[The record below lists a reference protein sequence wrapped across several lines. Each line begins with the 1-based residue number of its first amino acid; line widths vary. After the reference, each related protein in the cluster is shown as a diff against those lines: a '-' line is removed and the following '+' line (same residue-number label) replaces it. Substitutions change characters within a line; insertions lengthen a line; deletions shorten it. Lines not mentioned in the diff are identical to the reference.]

1 MRWITDQDLDT
12 PSSPYA
18 NEAIESASYILWQ
31 LSGRKFSGVKTISEI
46 YRQNPIPLDK
56 MYAYSVPGS
65 GMINTRC
72 RKCGHVH
79 TLWLRNRPVH
89 NIVRFETNNKEL
101 DPSEYILLDNNRLV
115 PTSPYMCWGGSL
127 QDFVVTYTY
136 GIEVPAPGIL
146 AARELANQILY
157 SATNDDRCRLPD
169 RVTSINR
176 QGVSWTIIDPQDF
189 LDKGR
194 TGMYLVDLFLKTVN
208 PTGSRA
214 RPRVFSPDTPTAGRL
229 SRTRTQT
236 SGDSVTIAATKGS
249 PFTYVVGLPES
260 THIVVQ
266 VSAHNKESWEI
277 PRRMISRNT
286 ETDDWEIVGTLASD
300 TSLVPDKA
308 TMDVYEI
315 SESGALTHV
324 STGTIVR
331 TAQTA
336 VT

>member
-31 LSGRKFSGVKTISEI
+31 LSGRKFSGIKTISEI

-89 NIVRFETNNKEL
+89 NIVRLEMNNKEL
-101 DPSEYILLDNNRLV
+101 DPSEYILLDSNRLV

-214 RPRVFSPDTPTAGRL
+214 RPRVFNPDTPTAGKL
-229 SRTRTQT
+229 SRPRTQT
-236 SGDSVTIAATKGS
+236 SGDSVIIEASKGN
-249 PFTYVVGLPES
+249 PFTYVLGFPEYD
-260 THIVVQ
+260 HIVVQ

-277 PRRMISRNT
+277 PSRMIGKNQT
-286 ETDDWEIVGTLASD
+286 TYDWEINGTLPSD

-308 TMDVYEI
+308 TMDVYAV
-315 SESGALTHV
+315 SDSGALIHV

-331 TAQTA
+331 TVQTA